1 MHNNINKEE
10 YFTIAII
17 PAYNEE
23 KNISIVIE
31 KCKKYVDKIMVID
44 DGSTDNTAVIA
55 RESGA
60 DTIINKENI
69 GKTDSLKKGFIK
81 GLEEGAEIFMLL
93 DADGQHNPQEI
104 PLFIDKIKEGYD
116 LVIGARKFKPEFMPF
131 IRIFANTTSSYLVS
145 LISGIRIKDSQ
156 SGYRAV
162 KREIIE
168 RISITSTR
176 YQSDTEMI
184 VKAAKCGFK
193 IGFVPISTIYHPE
206 ARSKVNQIIDPIRF
220 IILLIKLIF
229 WKESCNI
236 EKSK

>member
-116 LVIGARKFKPEFMPF
+116 LVIGSRKFKPEFMPF

-168 RISITSTR
+168 RVFS
-176 YQSDTEMI
+176 
-184 VKAAKCGFK
+184 
-193 IGFVPISTIYHPE
+193 
-206 ARSKVNQIIDPIRF
+206 
-220 IILLIKLIF
+220 
-229 WKESCNI
+229 
-236 EKSK
+236 

>member
-1 MHNNINKEE
+1 LHNNIYKEE

-44 DGSTDNTAVIA
+44 DGSTDNTAAIA

-168 RISITSTR
+168 RIPIISTR

-229 WKESCNI
+229 WKESCNKKI
-236 EKSK
+236 

>member
-31 KCKKYVDKIMVID
+31 KCIKYVDKIMVID

-69 GKTDSLKKGFIK
+69 GKTDSLKRGFKK

-206 ARSKVNQIIDPIRF
+206 ARSKINQIIDPIRF

>member
-1 MHNNINKEE
+1 MHNNIYKEE

-44 DGSTDNTAVIA
+44 DGSTDNTAAIA

-168 RISITSTR
+168 RIPIISTR

-206 ARSKVNQIIDPIRF
+206 ARSKINQIIDPIRF

-229 WKESCNI
+229 WKESCNKKI
-236 EKSK
+236 

>member
-44 DGSTDNTAVIA
+44 DGSSDNTAAIA

-69 GKTDSLKKGFIK
+69 GKTDSLKRGFKK

-116 LVIGARKFKPEFMPF
+116 LVIGARKFKLEFMPF

-184 VKAAKCGFK
+184 VKAAKCDFK

-229 WKESCNI
+229 WKESCNKKI
-236 EKSK
+236 

>member
-44 DGSTDNTAVIA
+44 DGSTDNTAAIA

-69 GKTDSLKKGFIK
+69 GKTDSLKRGFKK

-116 LVIGARKFKPEFMPF
+116 LVIGARKFQPKFMPF

-206 ARSKVNQIIDPIRF
+206 ARSKINQIIDPIRF